1 MDTSSGLYFS
11 SHEVTQDKRTSLHLT
26 PENPFVFNK
35 KYRITF
41 DALFRNGDGYYGLI
55 CRVLGNKEI
64 NFDLVSNT
72 AAPTTNFW
80 LVYKDQI
87 LFSFSFKE
95 IPESD
100 FGEWINIFI
109 DFDFKKNE
117 LTASFN
123 GVEKTQK
130 VTGLSSL
137 KYFDITFGASNN
149 PNFQNTD
156 VAPMSLR
163 NVVITDENDK
173 TNYNWKLAKH
183 ATNYVHDE
191 IHGSMATVKNGI
203 WLIDKH
209 VRWVKKSSLNLPDI
223 VGLARNE
230 VDGLI
235 YIISKTKLYVFSVE
249 NNILDTVSYV
259 SGCPFNNY
267 YNYFIYNTST
277 KKIISYDFS
286 ENYLN
291 EFDFVSKEWK
301 QSSFSYKEPDYA
313 HHNAVISP
321 TDNEL
326 VTFGGYGHY
335 TYKDKF
341 IRYQTDSLIWNTEE
355 VSGSIYPRYLSA
367 AGLDENNNWLIFGG
381 YGSKSGRQEVSPEFF
396 YDLHAYDFN
405 THQVNKLQDYQ
416 SPDIPFVPCETLIKN
431 PETNSFYTLVYNTNN
446 FTTSLKLA
454 EFKINV
460 PEYKIFSD
468 AIPYSFSDI
477 ESWCILF
484 LHKASSNFV
493 TATVHKNDVAIYTLA
508 YPPLA
513 ASEVIQASK
522 SKVVIWVFPVIGLV
536 LIGFFTFILL
546 RKTKRPKQKLFI
558 KNISPVFQPNIVDL
572 NTIKTNS
579 ISTINFLGGFQVFD
593 KDGNDI
599 SSVFTPTLKQLFI
612 LLLLKTVKN
621 GRGISTTK
629 LNEALW
635 PDKSDNSARNN
646 RNVCIS
652 KLRLILNNV
661 GNIDI
666 DQESTY
672 WRINM
677 SGVYSDFVELTSLC
691 ERFKEQNLT
700 LEESEIQHFVQLAL
714 RGELLPEF
722 QIEWLDEF
730 KADFS
735 NMVLDTLFEFSD
747 LQNNN
752 KNFQQLIDITECIL
766 KYDPINE
773 DAIRIKCSTLYYL
786 GKKGLA
792 KTVYENFKKE
802 YENMLGTAFTLSFT
816 NLVENKTK

>member
-1 MDTSSGLYFS
+1 MSSGLYFS

-26 PENPFVFNK
+26 SEQPFIFNK
-35 KYRITF
+35 KYRISF

-72 AAPTTNFW
+72 AATKTNFW

-87 LFSFSFKE
+87 LFSFSFNE

-100 FGEWINIFI
+100 FGKWIKIYI
-109 DFDFKKNE
+109 DFDLKQNQ

-156 VAPMSLR
+156 VAPMTLK
-163 NVVITDENDK
+163 NVVITDENNK
-173 TNYNWKLAKH
+173 TSYNWKLAEH
-183 ATNYVHDE
+183 AINYVTDE
-191 IHGSMATVKNGI
+191 IHNNLATVKNGI

-209 VRWVKKSSLNLPDI
+209 VMWSKKASYSLPDL
-223 VGLARNE
+223 VGLAKNE
-230 VDGLI
+230 SDGLI
-235 YIISKTKLYVFSVE
+235 YIVCKTKLYVYSVQ
-249 NNILDTVSYV
+249 NNSLDTINYI

-267 YNYFIYNTST
+267 YNYFIFNPST

-301 QSSFSYKEPDYA
+301 QSSFSYKEPDFA
-313 HHNAVISP
+313 HHNSVISP
-321 TDNEL
+321 TDSEL

-335 TYKDKF
+335 SYKDKF
-341 IRYQTDSLIWNTEE
+341 NRFLTDSAIWHTQD

-396 YDLHAYDFN
+396 YDLYSFDFK
-405 THQVNKLQDYQ
+405 TSQINKLQEYQ
-416 SPDIPFVPCETLIKN
+416 SSEVPFVPCEALIKN
-431 PETNSFYTLVYNTNN
+431 QDTSIFYTLVYNTVN
-446 FTTSLKLA
+446 FNTSLKLA
-454 EFKINV
+454 EFSIDK
-460 PEYKIFSD
+460 PEYKIYSD
-468 AIPYSFSDI
+468 AIPYTYSDI

-484 LHKASSNFV
+484 LYKASSNFV
-493 TATVHKNDVAIYTLA
+493 TATVHNNDVAIYTLA
-508 YPPLA
+508 YPALE
-513 ASEVIQASK
+513 ASEVIQASI
-522 SKVVIWVFPVIGLV
+522 SKGSVWIYFGIGLV
-536 LIGFFTFILL
+536 VIGFFIFIIL
-546 RKTKRPKQKLFI
+546 RKAKKP
-558 KNISPVFQPNIVDL
+558 KNIHLIKTVFPVFQPNIVDL
-572 NTIKTNS
+572 NTEKTNS
-579 ISTINFLGGFQVFD
+579 NSTIHFLGGFQVYD
-593 KDGNDI
+593 KEGNDI

-612 LLLLKTVKN
+612 ILLLKTVKN

-629 LNEALW
+629 LTETLW
-635 PDKSDNSARNN
+635 SDKSDNSARNN

-652 KLRLILNNV
+652 KLRSILSNV

-666 DQESTY
+666 DQESSY

-677 SGVYSDFVELTSLC
+677 SGVYSDYVELNMLC
-691 ERFKEQNLT
+691 ERFKEQHISLN
-700 LEESEIQHFVQLAL
+700 ESEIQHFVQIAQ

-735 NMVLDTLFEFSD
+735 NMVLDTLFEFSN
-747 LQNNN
+747 LQ
-752 KNFQQLIDITECIL
+752 KTKSNFQLLIDIAECIL

-773 DAIRIKCSTLYYL
+773 DAIRMKCSTLYQL

-792 KTVYENFKKE
+792 KTVYDHFKKE
-802 YENMLGTAFTLSFT
+802 YENSLGTEFSFSFT
-816 NLVENKTK
+816 DMVENNKK